1 MKSGFWI
8 YLCDMSKKMKPT
20 GRQKSI
26 FLVHLI
32 VYAIACF
39 IMWTTYDKGVVGW
52 AYPWPAWIT
61 AAWGLGLIGHGC
73 GLFRSYE
80 DKGMEKYLRESQNG

>member
-1 MKSGFWI
+1 
-8 YLCDMSKKMKPT
+8 MSKKIPAT

-26 FLVHLI
+26 FIVHLI

-39 IMWTTYDKGVVGW
+39 VMWSTYDKGVVGW

-61 AAWGLGLIGHGC
+61 AAWGLGLIGHAC
-73 GLFRSYE
+73 SIFINYE
-80 DKGMEKYLRESQNG
+80 DKGLAEYERQAKQG